1 MSRRMRKDWTVG
13 QQHRELEA
21 ARVAIVSL
29 LAVTTDEQLRSV
41 KTALEALEPMYDA
54 ARGALEEI
62 RIAGRHRRPTGGQ
75 DRDMRQAIEA
85 HLARLDKAR

>member
-1 MSRRMRKDWTVG
+1 MRKDCTVG
-13 QQHRELEA
+13 QQHRQLEA

-29 LAVTTDEQLRSV
+29 LAVTTDEQQRSV
-41 KTALEALEPMYDA
+41 EIALEALEPMYDS
-54 ARGALEEI
+54 ARAALEEV
-62 RIAGRHRRPTGGQ
+62 RIAARHRRPTGGQ